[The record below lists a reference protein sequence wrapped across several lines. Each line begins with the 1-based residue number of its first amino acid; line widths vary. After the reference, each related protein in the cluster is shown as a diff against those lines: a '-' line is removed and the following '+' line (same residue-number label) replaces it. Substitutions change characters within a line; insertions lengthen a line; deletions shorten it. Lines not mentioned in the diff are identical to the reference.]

1 MVVPVAVPPL
11 IKVQSFM
18 RISLMIGIGGGDGGS
33 PVDHYV
39 DELPSHV
46 TTGFGPRM
54 EFSAAESG
62 SRLRGL
68 PAQVRRPHRDTPLR
82 AAVVVG
88 QCAGSRVTSAG
99 LHREA
104 ALVSG
109 KRT

>member
-62 SRLRGL
+62 SRF
-68 PAQVRRPHRDTPLR
+68 VDY
-82 AAVVVG
+82 
-88 QCAGSRVTSAG
+88 AGSLLRFADRTVAHRCVLRWSSDSAPG
-99 LHREA
+99 CGSRRLG
-104 ALVSG
+104 STG
-109 KRT
+109 KPP